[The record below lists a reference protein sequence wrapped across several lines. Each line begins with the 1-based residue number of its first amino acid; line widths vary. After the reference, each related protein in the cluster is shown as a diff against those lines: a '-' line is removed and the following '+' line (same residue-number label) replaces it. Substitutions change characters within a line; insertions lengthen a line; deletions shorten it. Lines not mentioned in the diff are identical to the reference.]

1 MASEN
6 GLIAVDLV
14 NRSVIGPVVSDN
26 QLSVVMSV
34 RVVIRLYLEIVS
46 NSGKLTW
53 VLAVRQ
59 AG

>member
-34 RVVIRLYLEIVS
+34 GVVIRLYLEIVS